1 MRHGDRPRITG
12 RPGIPQSARVRPILW
27 QTVEVLL
34 LIECVLMRFVQVFLG
49 LMMAATGLAY
59 AACPSLLD
67 HRFARLQDGASQ
79 SLCQFQNKVLL
90 VVNTASYCGFT
101 SQYEGLVKLYE
112 EKKDQGL
119 VVLGFPSNDFSQE
132 PGSNEQVA
140 DLCFN
145 TYGVA
150 FPMFEKS
157 VVRGEQANPFYQ
169 ALRQASGSAPKWNFH
184 KYLISRDGSRVES
197 FNSLNSPDG
206 SALRRAIDSELSQ
219 R

>member
-1 MRHGDRPRITG
+1 MRFGDRPRITG
-12 RPGIPQSARVRPILW
+12 RPGIPQSARVWSILW

-49 LMMAATGLAY
+49 LMMVATGLAY

-67 HRFARLQDGASQ
+67 HRFARLQDGAPQ

-157 VVRGEQANPFYQ
+157 GVRGEQANPFYQ

-206 SALRRAIDSELSQ
+206 SALRRAIDAELSQ

>member
-1 MRHGDRPRITG
+1 MRLGDRSRISG
-12 RPGIPQSARVRPILW
+12 RPSIPQSARVWSVLW

-67 HRFARLQDGASQ
+67 HRFARLQDGAPQ

-206 SALRRAIDSELSQ
+206 RALRRAIDAELSQ

>member
-1 MRHGDRPRITG
+1 
-12 RPGIPQSARVRPILW
+12 
-27 QTVEVLL
+27 
-34 LIECVLMRFVQVFLG
+34 MRFVQVFLG

-59 AACPSLLD
+59 GACPSLLD
-67 HRFARLQDGASQ
+67 HRFARLQDGAPQ

-157 VVRGEQANPFYQ
+157 GVRGEQANPFYQ

-206 SALRRAIDSELSQ
+206 SALRRAIDAELSQ